1 MICQAVSQAIILAAG
16 HGKRMQPLTQ
26 YTPKPL
32 LEAGGKTLIEAHIER
47 LSDAGISDI
56 IINTGRLGHQFE
68 NKLGN
73 GKRYG
78 VNLRYAHEGDEPLET
93 GGAIV
98 NALPLFDDDF
108 FIAVNG
114 DIWTDYDFTKL
125 TQQTKHHCHLVL
137 VSNPEHNP
145 QGDFAFN
152 HGNISNTGQQR
163 YTFSGI
169 AVYGRALFDKTG
181 HPVSR
186 GSDLSPPNKERVV
199 FSVAPLLR
207 QAIDK
212 QQASAELY
220 TGNWFD
226 IGTPQRLAE
235 LDQWLKNL

>member
-56 IINTGRLGHQFE
+56 IINTGRLGRQFE

-114 DIWTDYDFTKL
+114 DIWTDYDFARL
-125 TQQTKHHCHLVL
+125 VCMFDQNTKHYCHLVL
-137 VSNPEHNP
+137 VNNPEHNP
-145 QGDFAFN
+145 QGDFAFS
-152 HGNISNTGQQR
+152 HGSISNTGEQC

-169 AVYGRALFDKTG
+169 AVYDRVLFKDSSHTA
-181 HPVSR
+181 
-186 GSDLSPPNKERVV
+186 

-235 LDQWLKNL
+235 LDQWLKSL